1 MHEEA
6 PSRSMCPQADGADSD
21 AAGADEGQTPDGFT
35 GEWPEQSWPA
45 LTSGPTRTP
54 QPPPKGLQTDPEE
67 GAASPGPNPQARH
80 PSTAPRGQ
88 RQGRGERSE
97 WGAHSWPRRTVC
109 AAEVGPAG
117 RLQEHATATC
127 RRGEALPPRERQV
140 PVLGRGSAQALRASQ
155 RLGQREWSHTCEN
168 RNRCQTPACA
178 RPQLRPQQ
186 RHAASPPAGA
196 GRNRRGRPHVG
207 CLAGP

>member
-1 MHEEA
+1 MRPERTRGRPPTALRESGQ
-6 PSRSMCPQADGADSD
+6 SRAGRPLPRGPRGPPNPHRRGSRQTLRRAQRPRGRIRRPGIRPRRHGVNDKAGGSARSGGRTRGPGGRSAQRKWAPQADCRS
-21 AAGADEGQTPDGFT
+21 TP
-35 GEWPEQSWPA
+35 
-45 LTSGPTRTP
+45 
-54 QPPPKGLQTDPEE
+54 
-67 GAASPGPNPQARH
+67 
-80 PSTAPRGQ
+80 
-88 RQGRGERSE
+88 
-97 WGAHSWPRRTVC
+97 
-109 AAEVGPAG
+109 
-117 RLQEHATATC
+117 TATC

-178 RPQLRPQQ
+178 RPKLRPQQ
-186 RHAASPPAGA
+186 PGWGHPASPPAGA